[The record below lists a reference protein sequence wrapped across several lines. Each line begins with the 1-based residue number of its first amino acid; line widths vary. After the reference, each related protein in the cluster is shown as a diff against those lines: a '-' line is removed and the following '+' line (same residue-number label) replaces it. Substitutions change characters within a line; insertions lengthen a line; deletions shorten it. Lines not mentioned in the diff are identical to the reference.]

1 MEAALG
7 GGHRTSNESHHAVID
22 GSTQECRAPGVSF
35 QLTEAAHPPEAL
47 GKFID
52 QDLFGGISG
61 LMLAAEAGAELIKF
75 GRVFARQDQ
84 LLRVEAVSPWS
95 LRLAERR
102 GLIPEFCAERAF
114 PVDVEGPVEC

>member
-1 MEAALG
+1 M
-7 GGHRTSNESHHAVID
+7 
-22 GSTQECRAPGVSF
+22 SF
-35 QLTEAAHPPEAL
+35 QLTEAAQAPEAL

-61 LMLAAEAGAELIKF
+61 LMLAAEAGAELVKF

-84 LLRVEAVSPWS
+84 LLRVEAVGPWS

-102 GLIPEFCAERAF
+102 GLIPGFVQSGLFRWIWTV
-114 PVDVEGPVEC
+114 PLNVDCWRD